1 MKILFITTK
10 SPLPMNDG
18 HSLRS
23 FNLLKAVA
31 QQHDVTLLSFVKFPI
46 EYEYK
51 KELEKLCH
59 SVTQFTVPDN
69 GSRVRAAF
77 SACLNI
83 VSTQPY
89 VAMKYNQQSMREEIR
104 RLLRDGKF
112 DLVHLDMLPL
122 GVFLNDITIPVIINE
137 HNVESALLKR
147 RCESIA
153 NPIAR
158 WYFTVQQRRLEAF
171 ETHVVGRV
179 SHVLACSEEDR
190 IILQTM
196 APGQRTSVVPNGVD
210 TDFYQ
215 THGAHSE
222 DPNKLVFVGGMNW
235 FPNRDAVTWF
245 DEAILPEL
253 MKREPDIHLD
263 VVGKTVDGMVNQH
276 EHQITMHGFVDDTRP
291 YIEQAAVAIVPIR
304 IGGGTRLKVLEALS
318 MGKAIVSTAVG
329 VEGIKVT
336 HRKDVLIAD
345 TPEEFVSAIVELQHN
360 AAQRAQLGNAARELV
375 CNTYRW
381 DIIGNNLLE
390 VYKDVTGKTV

>member
-31 QQHDVTLLSFVKFPI
+31 QKHDVTLLSFVKFPV

-51 KELEKLCH
+51 TELEKLCRT
-59 SVTQFTVPDN
+59 VTQFTIPDN
-69 GSRVRAAF
+69 GSRSRTAL
-77 SACLNI
+77 SACLNLVEKI
-83 VSTQPY
+83 PY
-89 VAMKYNQQSMREEIR
+89 VAMKYNQQKMREEIR
-104 RLLRDGKF
+104 SLLRDEKF

-122 GVFLNDITIPVIINE
+122 GVFLDEINIPVILNE

-147 RCESIA
+147 RCESII
-153 NPIAR
+153 NPVAR
-158 WYFTVQQRRLEAF
+158 WYFTEQQSRLEKF
-171 ETHVVGRV
+171 ETDIVRRV
-179 SHVLACSEEDR
+179 SHVIACSEEDR
-190 IILQTM
+190 LLLQSM
-196 APGQRTSVVPNGVD
+196 EPDQPTSVVPNGVD

-215 THGAHSE
+215 SHFAYAE
-222 DPNKLVFVGGMNW
+222 NQNNLVFVGGMNW

-245 DEAILPEL
+245 DQAILPGL
-253 MKREPDIHLD
+253 LKREPDIHLD
-263 VVGKTVDGMVNQH
+263 VVGKAVDGMVNQH
-276 EHQITMHGFVDDTRP
+276 EHQITMRGFVDDTRP
-291 YIEQAAVAIVPIR
+291 YIEKAAVAIVPIR

-336 HRKDVLIAD
+336 HRKNVLIAD
-345 TPEEFVSAIVELQHN
+345 TPAEFVSAIVELQHN
-360 AAQRAQLGNAARELV
+360 AELRAQLGNAARELA